1 MSLLQSIFNK
11 KPKRDLFHGLLL
23 TETSFVHY
31 IFEKTSTEIS
41 IDYED
46 AHSYS
51 QKFDKVLDDVDEAL
65 FDSEK
70 RVHQKIDSV
79 IFFVPTYSV
88 EAHNKEVSQPYRR
101 AISEIVKNL
110 ELNAMGYIETFDIFK
125 SFLPK
130 QTFTYIEA
138 DTSES
143 LIGVVSDDT
152 LTHRQ
157 VMNTDVASIVTKVHK
172 LSHPGSQVVVQAHNQ
187 VIADQI
193 IHELDGYACTALSHT
208 DFNLGLLQ
216 LLQVQLLGIAPEVA
230 NSESV
235 AEDPL
240 PAMMPDDSIHEEDVP
255 ATNTEVIYSK
265 HTLTSPDESSIEATT
280 IDMQTAPATIEDI
293 QVPHKPKHGD
303 VVHGFKLHHS
313 AKKIIPP
320 NFFNDSAD
328 VAQEKTET
336 GIFQE
341 PTEFSND
348 QTDDILD
355 VEEDTKTLPKRSLNM
370 KTWISVALL
379 LIGASIV
386 FLAVYEYVFHMV
398 KIEIVMPTRAYQKE
412 IQLMGMPVTK
422 SVEEKEVSVDIPV
435 TGKRDIGERAKGQ
448 ISILNFQN
456 KVASLSAGTKL
467 TSNDRTYQ
475 LDADVLL
482 DPAKINLE
490 KRSIDATSKSVAAS
504 ATFIG
509 PEGNIEKN
517 KQLTVD
523 GVDPSAMAGIVE
535 TSFTGGT
542 SKSVSAVSS
551 ADIKSLR
558 LAIADKAKVATT
570 SLLDQKPQDSL
581 TLDSISKV
589 DVGDI
594 DFSASA
600 GQVASQLSGTAQV
613 KSELYSVQKSLIEQK
628 THTEMI
634 KSDPYA
640 RSTEGVSQ
648 YVFKDV
654 IMNESG
660 DTADLILDHQTK
672 VFTSI
677 PVDQIKTH
685 IQPALLDASIS
696 SLKSQLKATNI
707 VVTDISAFKLWGG
720 YLPLFKKN
728 IDISVTAEK

>member
-23 TETSFVHY
+23 TETGFVHY
-31 IFEKTSTEIS
+31 IFEKTATDIS

-46 AHSYS
+46 SHVYS

-65 FDSEK
+65 FESEK
-70 RVHQKIDSV
+70 KMNQKIDSI

-101 AISEIVKNL
+101 VISEIVKNL
-110 ELNAMGYIETFDIFK
+110 ELNAMGYIEMFDIFK

-130 QTFTYIEA
+130 HTFTYIEA
-138 DTSES
+138 DMSQS
-143 LIGVVSDDT
+143 LIGVVTDDT

-157 VMNTDVASIVTKVHK
+157 MMSTDTANIVRRVHK
-172 LSHPGSQVVVQAHNQ
+172 LSQLGSQVVVQAHNQ

-193 IHELDGYACTALSHT
+193 SHELEGYACTALSHT

-216 LLQVQLLGIAPEVA
+216 LLQVQLLGIVPDPVS
-230 NSESV
+230 SEPAV
-235 AEDPL
+235 EDPL
-240 PAMMPDDSIHEEDVP
+240 LAMMPDDTVESEENIP
-255 ATNTEVIYSK
+255 TNSEVTYSK
-265 HTLTSPDESSIEATT
+265 HTLTTSDEPAIETPP
-280 IDMQTAPATIEDI
+280 IDTQAAAATIENVQI
-293 QVPHKPKHGD
+293 LHKPKHGD
-303 VVHGFKLHHS
+303 VVQGFKLHHS
-313 AKKIIPP
+313 VKKNVPVDFLTSDTEMTSKVAEDGLLQESVKSVNDEALETIEQDEEEVTVP
-320 NFFNDSAD
+320 NKYPSKMRWLYMLFLLVGAG
-328 VAQEKTET
+328 V
-336 GIFQE
+336 
-341 PTEFSND
+341 
-348 QTDDILD
+348 IL
-355 VEEDTKTLPKRSLNM
+355 
-370 KTWISVALL
+370 A
-379 LIGASIV
+379 
-386 FLAVYEYVFHMV
+386 AVYEYVFHIV
-398 KIEIVMPTRAYQKE
+398 KIDIVMPTRAYQKE
-412 IQLMGMPVTK
+412 IQLMGIPVTK

-467 TSNDRTYQ
+467 ISGDSTYQ
-475 LDADVLL
+475 LDSDVVL
-482 DPAKINLE
+482 DAAKINLE
-490 KRSIDATSKSVAAS
+490 KRSIDATSKSVPAS

-509 PEGNIEKN
+509 PAGNIEKN
-517 KQLTVD
+517 KQLTV
-523 GVDPSAMAGIVE
+523 VDVEPSAMAGIVE

-558 LAIADKAKVATT
+558 LAIADKAKVVTT
-570 SLLDQKPQDSL
+570 SLLGTKPQDSL

-654 IMNESG
+654 IMSEAG
-660 DTADLILDHQTK
+660 DTADIVLDHQTK

-677 PVDQIKTH
+677 PVDQIKAY
-685 IQPALLDASIS
+685 IKPALIEASTA
-696 SLKSQLKATNI
+696 SLKSELKATNI
-707 VVTDISAFKLWGG
+707 VVTDISAFKIWGG

-728 IDISVTAEK
+728 IDISVTPEK